1 MAAPLPPDNA
11 PASAPHAYCR
21 GCGYSLRGLAG
32 GNCPECGRAFDLA
45 DRRTVG
51 RRPPRLALWRWV
63 RRTAALVVVLALA
76 AGSVPAWYW
85 WEWRA
90 GQEVDGVMRRLG
102 GSVPAWYWWEWRAEQ
117 KVVDELRLLGA
128 EVQVKR
134 ITSEGA
140 TGYLPERW
148 AFLRDRAWWVRL
160 SNLTAERAWRL
171 DLGSP

>member
-90 GQEVDGVMRRLG
+90 
-102 GSVPAWYWWEWRAEQ
+102 EQ